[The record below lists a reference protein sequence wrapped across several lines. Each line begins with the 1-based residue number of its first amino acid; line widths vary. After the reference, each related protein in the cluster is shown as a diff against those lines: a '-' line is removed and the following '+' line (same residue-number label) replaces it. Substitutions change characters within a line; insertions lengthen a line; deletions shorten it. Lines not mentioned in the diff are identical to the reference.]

1 MLEHYFKKPCVQ
13 ARVRTNVLYKQI
25 RRLIYYLHDRGYQ
38 PETIQSYVQKVEHF
52 GIWLK
57 AYEIEVNSVNR
68 DTINSFLDE
77 HLPNCHCSLPCSRH
91 RKDIRAALNHLLC
104 VLPSHNQKLQKTF
117 ITPVE
122 KEIQRFK
129 AYMNDVCGFSS
140 STIHY
145 RVRNVTEF
153 LTHTFGKRQI
163 KYQNITP
170 CHIIKYVSEK
180 AKKYKPGSTK
190 VLACSLRCYFR
201 FLQFKGRCP
210 HNLIDA
216 VPTVPNWKLATLPKT
231 MTKEQLSKFLASFNR
246 KTPSGQRDYAMALC
260 FLELGMRA
268 SEVKNIL
275 LDDIDWKNS
284 TLSIRASKTFHS
296 RILPLP
302 VRLGRA
308 LACYLENGR
317 PKVDSRNI
325 FIRHS
330 VPKGKPITIYIVR
343 AAMRYAHE
351 RAGFGDQ
358 FTGTH
363 VFRHTLATAMHQKGV
378 SLKEVA
384 DILGHKC
391 IDSTTIY
398 TKLNLTMLAKVAL
411 SWPEVQS

>member
-1 MLEHYFKKPCVQ
+1 MLEYYFKRPRVQ

-25 RRLIYYLHDRGYQ
+25 RKLIYNLHDCGYQ
-38 PETIQSYVQKVEHF
+38 PDTIQSYVQKVEHF

-57 AYEIEVNSVNR
+57 ADGIEVNSVNR

-77 HLPNCHCSLPCSRH
+77 HLPNCHCALPCSRH
-91 RKDIRAALNHLLC
+91 RKDIRAALNRLLC
-104 VLPSHNQKLQKTF
+104 VLPSRNQRPKKTF

-129 AYMNDVCGFSS
+129 AHMNDVCGFSS

-153 LTHTFGKRQI
+153 LTDTFGKRQI
-163 KYQNITP
+163 KYQNIIP
-170 CHIIKYVSEK
+170 RQVMKYVSEK
-180 AKKYKPGSTK
+180 AKQYKPGSIK

-201 FLQFKGRCP
+201 FLQFKGRCS

-216 VPTVPNWKLATLPKT
+216 VPTIPGWKLATLPKT
-231 MTKEQLSKFLASFNR
+231 MTKEQLFGFLASFNR
-246 KTPSGQRDYAMALC
+246 KTPSGQRDYAIALC

-268 SEVKNIL
+268 SDVTNLL

-284 TLSIRASKTFHS
+284 TISIRVSKTLCT

-302 VRLGRA
+302 ARLGRA
-308 LACYLENGR
+308 LACYLKNGR
-317 PKVDSRNI
+317 PKADSRNI

-330 VPKGKPITIYIVR
+330 VPKGRPITIYIVR
-343 AAMRYAHE
+343 SAMRYAHE
-351 RAGFGDQ
+351 RAGLGDQ

-363 VFRHTLATAMHQKGV
+363 VFRHTLATAMHQKGA

-391 IDSTTIY
+391 INSTTIY

-411 SWPEVQS
+411 PWPGVRS